1 MPLTLD
7 SVIFRNEIKF
17 LANPMGDEI
26 VILNMESGDYLGLN
40 SVGAA
45 IWEHIKEPNSV
56 QQLIEKLM
64 SEYEVDENTCKAQTL
79 EYLERIANIGL
90 LEVRN

>member
-1 MPLTLD
+1 MPLTLE
-7 SVIFRNEIKF
+7 SVISRNEIRF

-40 SVGAA
+40 AVGAA
-45 IWEHIKEPNSV
+45 IWDHIKAPNSV
-56 QQLIEKLM
+56 QQLIDKLM
-64 SEYEVDENTCKAQTL
+64 VEYDVDENTCKAQTL
-79 EYLERIANIGL
+79 EYLERIASLGL